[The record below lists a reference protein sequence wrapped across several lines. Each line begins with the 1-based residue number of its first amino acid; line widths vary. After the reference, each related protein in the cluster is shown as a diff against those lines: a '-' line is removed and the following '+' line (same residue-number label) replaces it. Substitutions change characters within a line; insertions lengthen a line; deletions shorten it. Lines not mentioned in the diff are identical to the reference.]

1 MERRHPD
8 RGALARLAAGE
19 LSGPAL
25 TALLA
30 HLSGCASC
38 GARFGRATV
47 ARAARRPGG
56 ATPARSYGEAFQRAS
71 FRAHRTARRVRT
83 EQRAAEPGIALLL
96 DKPEPERAGMVR
108 AAPGLRSHA
117 LARECLARSRQRWFD
132 DPTAAEELAAVAL
145 LVADHLPSRAHSAAV
160 LEDLRSDAWCH
171 VANARRIR
179 SDYSGAAEAFRWA
192 EEHRRA
198 GTGDASEEASYAGLY
213 STLLRECEELDG
225 ARDHLDH
232 AIALHRYTGCRHLE
246 ARALISK
253 WVIEWNAG
261 DLDLAMSLLDRAAQ
275 GLEPWREPRL
285 AAALSKNRAL
295 TTAAIGGRATIFRAL
310 KELDPGRDH
319 GILDRLR
326 TLWARGM
333 LFEKLEQPE
342 DAERAFRAARRGF
355 DRARIPF
362 DVALLNLDLG
372 RLYLRMGRS
381 EDAKQRAAAAFPTF
395 SSRGLHQHTLRALD
409 LFCHAGGLA

>member
-1 MERRHPD
+1 MERSHPEL
-8 RGALARLAAGE
+8 GALARLAGGE

-56 ATPARSYGEAFQRAS
+56 ATPARSYGEAFQRAA

-83 EQRAAEPGIALLL
+83 ERRAAEPGIALLL
-96 DKPEPERAGMVR
+96 DRPEPERAGMVR
-108 AAPGLRSHA
+108 TAPGLRSHA
-117 LARECLARSRQRWFD
+117 LARECLAWSRQRWFD
-132 DPTAAEELAAVAL
+132 DPTAAEELAALAL

-179 SDYSGAAEAFRWA
+179 SDYSGAAEAFGRS

-213 STLLRECEELDG
+213 STLLREREDLDG

-232 AIALHRYTGCRHLE
+232 AISLYRYTGSRHLE
-246 ARALISK
+246 ARALVSK
-253 WVIEWNAG
+253 WVVEWNAG
-261 DLDLAMSLLDRAAQ
+261 DLNLAMSLLDRAAL

-285 AAALSKNRAL
+285 VAALSKNRAL
-295 TTAAIGGRATIFRAL
+295 TAAAIGGRARIFQSL
-310 KELDPGRDH
+310 KELDPARDH
-319 GILDRLR
+319 GSLDRLR
-326 TLWARGM
+326 TLWARGTI
-333 LFEKLEQPE
+333 FERLQQPE
-342 DAERAFRAARRGF
+342 EAERAFLAARRGF
-355 DRARIPF
+355 DRAHIPY
-362 DVALLNLDLG
+362 DVALLDFDLG
-372 RLYLRMGRS
+372 RLYLRMGRT
-381 EDAKQRAAAAFPTF
+381 EDARQRAAAAFPTF
-395 SSRGLHQHTLRALD
+395 AARALHQHTLRTLD
-409 LFCHAGGLA
+409 LFRQAGGLA